1 MTCIS
6 CRTEHNEKFC
16 PNCGEKSGVKP
27 ITFATMTEAAFNS
40 FTNMD
45 KGFLFNV
52 KQLIRNPR
60 KLITEYINGKRKG
73 VLNPISFLIIC
84 VSVYLVIDSLIKVPV
99 DKNETESQA
108 YSVGYAAGEFLKDY
122 FKYFWIL
129 SIFWLGISTKLIFR
143 KYNYAEHLT
152 ISSFIIGLSTL
163 VGISIF
169 IFTKIPLLFNPIVYI
184 SILWMLYRV
193 FKKDSYKLSSLFESL
208 AAVVLFFLQ
217 LFLIIIGI
225 GFIRTL

>member
-1 MTCIS
+1 
-6 CRTEHNEKFC
+6 
-16 PNCGEKSGVKP
+16 
-27 ITFATMTEAAFNS
+27 MTEAAFNS
-40 FTNMD
+40 FTNKD

-122 FKYFWIL
+122 IKYFWIL
-129 SIFWLGISTKLIFR
+129 SIFCLCISTKLIFR
-143 KYNYAEHLT
+143 KYIYAELFHKNTSLIQSHSVYFHSLDV
-152 ISSFIIGLSTL
+152 ISSL
-163 VGISIF
+163 
-169 IFTKIPLLFNPIVYI
+169 
-184 SILWMLYRV
+184 
-193 FKKDSYKLSSLFESL
+193 
-208 AAVVLFFLQ
+208 
-217 LFLIIIGI
+217 
-225 GFIRTL
+225 